1 MNPAA
6 LSLQQVT
13 PLLKV
18 EGLSKHFPLSTGLF
32 GGQARSVKAV
42 DGVSFDVA
50 QGETL
55 SLVGESGCGKSTT
68 GRLIAR
74 LLDVSSGK
82 VSFQGRDMSHIQGAE
97 LRALR
102 RDIQMVFQDPYSSLN
117 PRQTVGDIIGAP
129 FLIQGVTP
137 PEGRRAAVQELMRRV
152 GLNPEHYYRYPREF
166 SGGQRQRISIARALA
181 LRPKLIICDE
191 PVSALDVSVQ
201 AQVINLLQDLQ
212 RDLGLSYLFIAHDL
226 SVVRHISHRVAVM
239 YLGQI
244 VEIAD
249 VGPLYERPLHPYT
262 LALLSSAPNPD
273 PDRAASRKRFV
284 LKGELPSPVNPPSG
298 CLFHT
303 RCPMAADKC
312 RNEVPTLMQVAPGRQ
327 TACHFADRVP
337 PLAAA

>member
-1 MNPAA
+1 MNAPAPA
-6 LSLQQVT
+6 SQQVA
-13 PLLKV
+13 PLLEV
-18 EGLSKHFPLSTGLF
+18 EKLSKHFPLSTGLF
-32 GGQARSVKAV
+32 GGQARSVRAV
-42 DGVSFDVA
+42 DGVSFHVA

-74 LLDVSSGK
+74 LLDVSSGR
-82 VSFQGRDMSHIQGAE
+82 VSFQGRDMSHIQGGD

-152 GLNPEHYYRYPREF
+152 GLNPEHFYRYPREF

-239 YLGQI
+239 YLGRI
-244 VEIAD
+244 VEIAE

-262 LALLSSAPNPD
+262 LALLSSAPDPD
-273 PDRAASRKRFV
+273 PDGAASRKRFV

-298 CLFHT
+298 CLFHM
-303 RCPMAADKC
+303 RCPMAQDKC
-312 RNEVPTLMQVAPGRQ
+312 RSEVPALREVAAGRQ
-327 TACHFADRVP
+327 SACHFADQVP
-337 PLAAA
+337 PIAAG